1 MTPRD
6 LFVSTF
12 SPRLG
17 NGRDLRTYTVIR
29 ALAAHG
35 PIDVLYVAY
44 GGPPAEEFA
53 ADPTVTLHEI
63 VKSRGPSRALL
74 AAGIRARGW
83 PWGIARAC
91 APEFRATALRLA
103 ASEGRG
109 RVIAGDWNAMA
120 MLMPFARRRPVI
132 YNAHNVESSYEVNPY
147 EHRSRWRSVG
157 SLEKLILRTAS
168 ESWMVSRRD
177 VELAHE
183 LVPSARLRY
192 VPNVVDARAITPI
205 ATPVGGDTVLMVAD
219 FSYEPN
225 VRSARWLLDEV
236 LPRVWERRP
245 QVRLRLTGRDL
256 ELPDAD
262 PRIEVT
268 GFVPDIRAAYA
279 EASAVVVPLIQ
290 GAGTP
295 LKFIE
300 ALAYGQQVVATPLAA
315 RGLELTPG
323 THFRLAE
330 DAEAM
335 ATAIVDVLTHPDPQ
349 MGLAAR
355 AVAEREYSVQTLI
368 PLVASDRELP
378 TSSLTRPHRGS
389 FGLGGPARSAR

>member
-1 MTPRD
+1 MSGRD

-35 PIDVLYVAY
+35 PLDVLYAPY
-44 GGPPAEEFA
+44 GGPPAEEFV
-53 ADPTVTLHEI
+53 ADPMVTLHEI
-63 VKSRGPSRALL
+63 EKSRGASRALM
-74 AAGIRARGW
+74 AARIRARGW

-91 APEFRATALRLA
+91 TPEFRAIALRLA
-103 ASEGRG
+103 TAEDRG

-147 EHRSRWRSVG
+147 EHRPRWRAVE
-157 SLEKLILRTAS
+157 SLEKLILHTTS

-177 VELAHE
+177 VDLAHE

-192 VPNVVDARAITPI
+192 VPNVVDTGAIVPV
-205 ATPVGGDTVLMVAD
+205 ATPVDGDIVLMVAD
-219 FSYEPN
+219 FSYAPN
-225 VRSARWLLDEV
+225 AASVRWLLDKV

-256 ELPDAD
+256 QLPDAD
-262 PRIEVT
+262 PRVEVT
-268 GFVPDIRAAYA
+268 GYVPDIRDAYA

-355 AVAEREYSVQTLI
+355 EVAEREYSVQTLI
-368 PLVASDRELP
+368 PLVASDSELP
-378 TSSLTRPHRGS
+378 ASSMTRPHPRS
-389 FGLGGPARSAR
+389 IGLGRLARGPR